1 MRSSVLRILKIVTAF
16 TLGHSITL
24 ALAAFG
30 IVRVPSRPI
39 EVLIAVSILVS
50 AIHAL
55 RPIFPGKEAA
65 IAAFFG
71 LIHGLAFA
79 ATLSELGLGR
89 WERVAG
95 ILAFNLGIETMQ
107 MIVVA
112 VTMPSLLLMSRTRAY
127 PVLRI
132 GGALF
137 AGLASVGWIA
147 ERLLGMHSSVDVV
160 VGAVARHAVWIAAA
174 LFLISLACWRLHS
187 MFVGKPHPQRD
198 LPGTPQSQSKSD
210 PAKLAQYPRTASH
223 PH

>member
-1 MRSSVLRILKIVTAF
+1 M
-16 TLGHSITL
+16 
-24 ALAAFG
+24 
-30 IVRVPSRPI
+30 
-39 EVLIAVSILVS
+39 LIAVSILVS

-55 RPIFPGKEAA
+55 RPIFPGREAA

-132 GGALF
+132 SGALF
-137 AGLASVGWIA
+137 AGLVSVGWIA
-147 ERLLGMHSSVDVV
+147 ERLLGMHNSVDVV

-174 LFLISLACWRLHS
+174 LFLISLICRLPYRQLFSLGQASWRFHL
-187 MFVGKPHPQRD
+187 KPRQW
-198 LPGTPQSQSKSD
+198 
-210 PAKLAQYPRTASH
+210 
-223 PH
+223 